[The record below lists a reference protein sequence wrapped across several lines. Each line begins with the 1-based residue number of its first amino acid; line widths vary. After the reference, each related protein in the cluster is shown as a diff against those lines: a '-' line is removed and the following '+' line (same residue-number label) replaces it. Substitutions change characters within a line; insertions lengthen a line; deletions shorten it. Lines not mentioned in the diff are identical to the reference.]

1 MTGRHKFDDDQRLAA
16 VRETMSSLDQEN
28 QELREQLHEMQQK
41 MEAMPS
47 QQPQQSRQF
56 RQFQRSQQSQQ
67 QQLMA
72 ESLWGSQSR
81 RTVPDP
87 EVFTNKPG
95 RSYQS
100 WRLEILDAAE
110 EEAEA
115 WTSARSRV
123 V

>member
-41 MEAMPS
+41 MEAMQS
-47 QQPQQSRQF
+47 QQP
-56 RQFQRSQQSQQ
+56 QQSQQ

-72 ESLWGSQSR
+72 EPLWGSQSR